1 MDQEPQTT
9 EPKSLTLSTVI
20 IASVTTC
27 LIAAVGLVIVYKSV
41 NNRVSEIEYA
51 QQGTLDKLNKR
62 VNSLETQAR
71 ELAARPIANNAPVE
85 ELRSGVVEAQNTI
98 ATLTERIAEIEK
110 KPAPQ
115 PVETSKTP
123 ALLKAAVLSGTSYQT
138 ELNMWDKEHP
148 KSEAA
153 FPTLRT
159 YASTGI
165 SAEPALRSSLRSLL
179 KQQPNEKVQFPQE
192 STVAR
197 INAHL
202 SNFVSIKKKSP
213 PAPELQQLRE
223 TVDTASLA
231 DLQAHVAALPETL
244 KAPFAEWLK
253 IANERN
259 KALAELHQLD
269 GAL

>member
-9 EPKSLTLSTVI
+9 EPKALTLSTVI

-27 LIAAVGLVIVYKSV
+27 LIAAVGLVVVYKST
-41 NNRVSEIEYA
+41 NNRISEMAYA
-51 QQGTLDKLNKR
+51 QQDTLDKLTKR
-62 VNSLETQAR
+62 VNGLETQAR
-71 ELAARPIANNAPVE
+71 ELAARPVANNAPVE
-85 ELRSGVVEAQNTI
+85 ELRSGVVEAQTTI
-98 ATLTERIAEIEK
+98 ATLSERIAEIEK
-110 KPAPQ
+110 KPAVQ
-115 PVETSKTP
+115 PVESSKTP
-123 ALLKAAVLSGTSYQT
+123 AFLKAAVLSGTSYQT

-148 KSEAA
+148 KSDAA

-165 SAEPALRSSLRSLL
+165 STEQALRSSLRSLIT
-179 KQQPNEKVQFPQE
+179 QQPNEKVPFPQE

-202 SNFVSIKKKSP
+202 SNFVSIKKKNP
-213 PAPELQQLRE
+213 PAAELQHLRE
-223 TVDTASLA
+223 IVDTASLT
-231 DLQAHVAALPETL
+231 DLQSTINILPETL

-253 IANERN
+253 IANERS
-259 KALAELHQLD
+259 KALVELHQLD